1 MSFIIIARSARHG
14 SLIVKLMLSVM
25 RALSVVRSST
35 VVSRV
40 LLTVTPEE
48 RNRCLLA
55 IPQLCN

>member
-14 SLIVKLMLSVM
+14 SLIVKLMLSVVM
-25 RALSVVRSST
+25 RALSVVSSST

-40 LLTVTPEE
+40 LLTVTPEK

-55 IPQLCN
+55 IPQ